1 MSRLEITL
9 SVILTLSV
17 LINIGIGLYTRLL
30 IINLLSV
37 SEELGDLQIMA
48 KGFSSHLKSVYELET
63 FYGDDTLKRLLD
75 HAISFDEQ
83 MKTFEFI
90 INLTEEDQETDD
102 DYTNESED
110 EASAQNE

>member
-102 DYTNESED
+102 DYTDESED
-110 EASAQNE
+110 QAYAQTE

>member
-1 MSRLEITL
+1 MSRLEISL
-9 SVILTLSV
+9 SVMLTLSII
-17 LINIGIGLYTRLL
+17 INIGIGAYARLL

-37 SEELGDLQIMA
+37 SEELGDLEIMA
-48 KGFSSHLKSVYELET
+48 KGFSTHLKSVYELET

-90 INLTEEDQETDD
+90 INLTEEEEQEIDD
-102 DYTNESED
+102 DYTDETED
-110 EASAQNE
+110 QAH